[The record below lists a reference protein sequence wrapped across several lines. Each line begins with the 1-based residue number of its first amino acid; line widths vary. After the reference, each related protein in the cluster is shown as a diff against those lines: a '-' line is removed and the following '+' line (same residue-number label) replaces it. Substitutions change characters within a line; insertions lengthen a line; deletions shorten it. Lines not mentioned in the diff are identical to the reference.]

1 MAGIYTIGSKLGYDL
16 VQGMKPG
23 SQVNATDGSVWTMNN
38 DGTIGVLHNGQQM
51 VGQVTYQ
58 PPAPT
63 RQEQVAAMPGGTG
76 YTSPYADNLQ
86 SVIAGLQG
94 SKWEGWDKDTD
105 PSYQAYRKE
114 YLREADRT
122 MEDTL
127 GAYAQNTGGIAG
139 SAAITAASQ
148 AADYYKAQLND
159 KIPEL
164 YENAYG
170 RYLNDVANQQNMANL
185 LMNAETMNQNQY
197 YDRINYAMS
206 KWAQMGY
213 ADQEVASILGV
224 TAGTP
229 TSDQSYT
236 DWNTAFEREQYDNEF
251 ALAAAKADRGS
262 GGGNG
267 SGDDDDD
274 DLSSYTTVGGRDN
287 LVTVYGE
294 RNGMVSWT
302 RLQQLQNE
310 GRVYADVD
318 DKNKTITFKWA
329 EG

>member
-23 SQVNATDGSVWTMNN
+23 SQVTATDGSVWTMNN

-63 RQEQVAAMPGGTG
+63 MQEQVAAMPGGTG
-76 YTSPYADNLQ
+76 YTSPYADNLNT
-86 SVIAGLQG
+86 VLAGLQG
-94 SKWEGWDKDTD
+94 SKWEGWDKKTD

-148 AADYYKAQLND
+148 AADYYKSQLND

-185 LMNAETMNQNQY
+185 LMNAETMSQNQY
-197 YDRINYAMS
+197 YQQIDYAMN
-206 KWAQMGY
+206 KWAKMGY
-213 ADQEVASILGV
+213 ADQEVARILGV
-224 TAGTP
+224 EAGTP
-229 TSDQSYT
+229 TSDQRYT
-236 DWNTAFEREQYDNEF
+236 DWSTAFEREQYDAEM
-251 ALAAAKADRGS
+251 ALTAAKAEAKGT
-262 GGGNG
+262 GGGG
-267 SGDDDDD
+267 GGDDDDD
-274 DLSSYTTVGGRDN
+274 GDYTVEGDRGN
-287 LVTVYGE
+287 LVTVYGT
-294 RNGMVSWT
+294 NPGMVSWT
-302 RLQQLQNE
+302 RLETLIDE
-310 GRVYADVD
+310 GRVVEKT
-318 DKNKTITFKWA
+318 DKSNKTIRYEWV
-329 EG
+329 G